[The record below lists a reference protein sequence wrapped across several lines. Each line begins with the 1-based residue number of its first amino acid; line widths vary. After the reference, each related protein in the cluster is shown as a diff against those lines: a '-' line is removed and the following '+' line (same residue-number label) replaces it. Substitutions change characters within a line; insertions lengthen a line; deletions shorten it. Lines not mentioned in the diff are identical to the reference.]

1 MSIAVSVVVRP
12 SACLR
17 LSHTA
22 VCVCVMAA
30 SALCPAWS
38 WAAVCLL
45 GGAVGLLLPPR
56 QPMLSRLDI
65 SAVGQIRLTVY
76 QQTGAFSVA
85 EPVVL
90 LAGSTLWPGLLLL
103 RLRHADGRVTTLAV
117 APGARLRGLVVAC
130 RAIAARGVEQ

>member
-12 SACLR
+12 SARLR

-22 VCVCVMAA
+22 VCVCTVAA
-30 SALCPAWS
+30 SALCPGWC
-38 WAAVCLL
+38 WPAACLL
-45 GGAVGLLLPPR
+45 GGVAGLLLPPR

-65 SAVGQIRLTVY
+65 SAVGHIRLTVY
-76 QQTGAFSVA
+76 QQTGAVSAA

-103 RLRHADGRVTTLAV
+103 RLRHADGRVTTLTV
-117 APGARLRGLVVAC
+117 VPGAELRGLVVAC